1 VVPLDKLRTI
11 VHNYNMN
18 EAKPIDVEH
27 SNVFEKWLKKLKD
40 PQARARI
47 NDRIRRLKKGNP
59 GDSKSFGDIVEMR
72 IDYAA
77 GYRLY
82 YKEFNKKII
91 VMLCGG
97 DKTKQQ
103 EDIDKARK
111 IAKVYEKEYKH
122 EN

>member
-1 VVPLDKLRTI
+1 
-11 VHNYNMN
+11 MN
-18 EAKPIDVEH
+18 ESKPIDVEH

-47 NDRIRRLKKGNP
+47 NDRIRRLRKGNP
-59 GDSKSFGDIVEMR
+59 GDCKSFGDIVEMR
-72 IDYAA
+72 IDYAT

-82 YKEFNKKII
+82 YKDFNKKII
-91 VMLCGG
+91 IMLCGG
-97 DKTKQQ
+97 DKAKQQ

-111 IAKVYEKEYKH
+111 IAKIYEKERKH